1 MKSITENKIR
11 IGYLVLIAFIA
22 ALGGFLFG
30 FDTAVISGTITF
42 VKAKFVLDTVAEGWF
57 VSSALVG
64 CIIGVSVSGFRS
76 DSFGRKK
83 VLMISALL
91 YFFIFALLA
100 FPTSL
105 ITWKL
110 IPETKGKS
118 LEEIEKHWLG
128 YQK

>member
-64 CIIGVSVSGFRS
+64 CIIGVSVSGFMS

-91 YFFIFALLA
+91 FLISALLA
-100 FPTSL
+100 FPTIL